1 VFGPR
6 ATVLFILRY
15 VLSLLQ
21 IPTRAHYLQIITAWT
36 FIHNTGCLQ
45 CLKKAE
51 DVFLRT
57 DTALCRECAGKKGI
71 WSLRGKEVRF
81 LLTYSMAQKSVDT
94 VFMSLNIECE
104 VTLATRC
111 I

>member
-6 ATVLFILRY
+6 ATGFFILRY

-21 IPTRAHYLQIITAWT
+21 IPTRTHYLQIITAWT
-36 FIHNTGCLQ
+36 FIHNTGCLR

-71 WSLRGKEVRF
+71 WSLEGKEVRI
-81 LLTYSMAQKSVDT
+81 LLIFVYSVAQKSVDT
-94 VFMSLNIECE
+94 VFMFECE
-104 VTLATRC
+104 VILATRC